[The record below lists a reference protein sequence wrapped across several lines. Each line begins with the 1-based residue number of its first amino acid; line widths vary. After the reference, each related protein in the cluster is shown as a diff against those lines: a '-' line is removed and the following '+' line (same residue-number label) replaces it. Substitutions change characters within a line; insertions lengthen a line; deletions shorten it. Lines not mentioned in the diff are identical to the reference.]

1 MINFNLYKKKL
12 SKSRGF
18 VVPFTLLISSILLSI
33 STAISLILIKELYF
47 SRLSR
52 DSQFAYYA
60 ADNGLM
66 CAITIDDTYID
77 PATGLGIFQSSD
89 TTDAVTV
96 LSRVNEE
103 RTLHGLNQLTLFDGG
118 NSIKCATSEIF
129 NPSTNGFD
137 VKLFTR
143 TNSLGIEENGKSSIF
158 TLHMNLGDSTERCA
172 KVTVNK
178 TPNYRQIISQGYANC
193 PGTRG
198 STPIERAVVS
208 ETEIK

>member
-1 MINFNLYKKKL
+1 MINLNLYKKKI

-18 VVPFTLLISSILLSI
+18 VIPFTLLISAILLAI
-33 STAISLILIKELYF
+33 STAISLILVKELYF

-52 DSQFAYYA
+52 ESQFAYYA

-66 CAITIDDTYID
+66 CAIAIDDAYID
-77 PATGLGIFQSSD
+77 PATGLGIFESSSL
-89 TTDAVTV
+89 TTADTV
-96 LSRVNEE
+96 LVKINEE
-103 RTLHGLNQLTLFDGG
+103 RTLRGLSQLTLSGG
-118 NSIKCATSEIF
+118 NSIRCATSEIF
-129 NPSTNGFD
+129 NVVTNGFS
-137 VKLFTR
+137 VLPYTR
-143 TNSLGIEENGKSSIF
+143 TNSLGTSENGRTSIF
-158 TLHMNLGDSTERCA
+158 TLHMSLGDNTERCA

-178 TPNYRQIISQGYANC
+178 TSNYRQIISQGYANC